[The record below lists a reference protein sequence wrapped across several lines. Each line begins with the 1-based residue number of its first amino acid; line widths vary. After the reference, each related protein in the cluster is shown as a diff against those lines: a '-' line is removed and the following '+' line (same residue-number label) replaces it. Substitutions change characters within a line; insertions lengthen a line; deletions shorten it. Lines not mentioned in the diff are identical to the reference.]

1 MKIILLWLRVQSA
14 ENSASAILAN
24 VVKDQYTFKLR
35 TAAPTMSTTWFTH
48 GVVTPV
54 TAALTNPVTNDLS
67 VKPRYCVTAVRLL
80 SLVFFSLRLLTGP
93 APEQPTGTGEGIY
106 LPRLISKSKTIL
118 YYGLMPL
125 TLHLHTLSSTV
136 THDVQVF
143 IQRFFPVEKIT
154 GVEGHKVNNV
164 RSKYFFFPAVFFCLL
179 VPF

>member
-80 SLVFFSLRLLTGP
+80 SLVFCFLCD
-93 APEQPTGTGEGIY
+93 Y
-106 LPRLISKSKTIL
+106 LQARTPNNQLELEKEFTYHGSFLNQRQ
-118 YYGLMPL
+118 YYIMG
-125 TLHLHTLSSTV
+125 
-136 THDVQVF
+136 
-143 IQRFFPVEKIT
+143 
-154 GVEGHKVNNV
+154 
-164 RSKYFFFPAVFFCLL
+164 
-179 VPF
+179 